1 MKYMSNNVQ
10 HAIESNGWEYSLRFD
25 GWVRVWSQRGEAQFL
40 RVNNVLYKFGR
51 TNWHYLKGPELI
63 SAMEEYL

>member
-1 MKYMSNNVQ
+1 MKYMSNNVH

-25 GWVRVWSQRGEAQFL
+25 GWVRVWSQRGEVQFL

-51 TNWHYLKGPELI
+51 ANWHYLKGPELI
-63 SAMEEYL
+63 NAMEEYL